1 MAATAMAG
9 HPAAGPLAA
18 VAMLPPLPGTVTLAA
33 AALAALAVASRVRF
47 GSWFWGVVLGA
58 WAGVATVLGLRLQ
71 AWWMQGAVPG
81 DGTWLVLFLG
91 LAGLG
96 WAMLSGALNHRHGGA
111 GLRRILVAALCFAT
125 GMLVVT
131 AASLAWQ
138 GGLARQVA
146 LGELVP
152 VAPLVVAVLVLR
164 RVLGR
169 LVGGPG
175 SRPACGWTLANS
187 LTGYGVFAFG
197 CLQAPLIAL
206 VAAALGRSR
215 MQWLRTATRV
225 WMRVVYAMTPTV
237 RWRFTGDIDA
247 LNGRRLVVAN
257 HESMLDI
264 LSAGGLPGVRNLLAK
279 TWVFRAPFLGLGA
292 RWAGILNV
300 DALSVDAYLEHPD
313 RLLGSREGLFVFPEG
328 RRSRD
333 GLLGRFHLGAFHLAA
348 ALQSQVVPVAM
359 CGSRWSLP
367 PSAMWIHPGE
377 LHAVVLRPIIRHPD
391 ETVRALSERVRN
403 VLAAAAIDGRRQ
415 LLDRPFN
422 RLNRRGW
429 FLGLGPVARR
439 SAAQEDAEVRAALAA
454 GYGPGRWLQLGAGHG
469 AAALIMRLLVPGA
482 ELLVIEPRARVRTRL
497 LAQGLSPGSLSGDL
511 PAIWKPPSPQLDGIV
526 CLWRD
531 AALVCA
537 AATRFVEVPV
547 VILAT
552 ELVAAWRSMRPGED
566 WHAASAGAFTVLRRQ
581 LSALA

>member
-1 MAATAMAG
+1 MAG
-9 HPAAGPLAA
+9 HAGAAALAP
-18 VAMLPPLPGTVTLAA
+18 VAMIPPLPGTTTLGLLGL
-33 AALAALAVASRVRF
+33 ALMAVASRVRF
-47 GSWFWGVVLGA
+47 GSWFWGLVLGC
-58 WAGVATVLGLRLQ
+58 WAIAATASSLRLQ
-71 AWWMQGAVPG
+71 AWWMHGAVHG
-81 DGTWLVLFLG
+81 GGVWLVVFLG
-91 LAGLG
+91 LCGLG
-96 WAMLSGALNHRHGGA
+96 WAMFSGAINDRHA
-111 GLRRILVAALCFAT
+111 GPGLPRILLDALCFAV

-131 AASLAWQ
+131 AASLAWH

-146 LGELVP
+146 VGELVP

-164 RVLGR
+164 RVVRR
-169 LVGGPG
+169 LVGGRG
-175 SRPACGWTLANS
+175 SRPACGWTVANS

-197 CLQAPLIAL
+197 CLQAPPIAL
-206 VAAALGRSR
+206 VAMVFGRSR
-215 MQWLRTATRV
+215 LHWLRTATRV

-292 RWAGILNV
+292 RWAGIHNV

-313 RLLGSREGLFVFPEG
+313 RLLGTREGLFVFPEG

-333 GLLGRFHLGAFHLAA
+333 GLVGRFHLGAFHLAA
-348 ALQSQVVPVAM
+348 ATQSQVVPVAM

-367 PSAMWIHPGE
+367 PTSMWIHPGE
-377 LHAVVLRPIIRHPD
+377 LHAVVLRPILRHPH
-391 ETVRALSERVRN
+391 ETVRALSERVRG
-403 VLAAAAIDGRRQ
+403 VLAAAVIAGRRQ
-415 LLDRPFN
+415 LLERSFN

-429 FLGLGPVARR
+429 FLGLGPWTRLAAAR
-439 SAAQEDAEVRAALAA
+439 EDDAVRAALAV

-469 AAALIMRLLVPGA
+469 AAALIMQLLVPGA

-511 PAIWKPPSPQLDGIV
+511 PAIWKPPSPPLDGIV

-537 AATRFVEVPV
+537 AATRFVDVPV
-547 VILAT
+547 VILASD
-552 ELVAAWRSMRPGED
+552 LVASWRSMRPGED
-566 WHAASAGAFTVLRRQ
+566 WQATGAGAFTVLRRRPA
-581 LSALA
+581 ALA